1 MCLAVYIASNK
12 QLPLIPWV
20 EKNPSFCVIELTKN
34 ENGVKKQFSLEHV
47 YYVGSHEGCGCGFFK
62 EGEAGEELVKIEE
75 NYNRLSTYILNAKEN
90 NSKIELF
97 SCWEGDQ
104 ASKVEKKEKITENTL
119 KEKLFEFKEKWFYE
133 VQ

>member
-20 EKNPSFCVIELTKN
+20 EKDPSFCVIELAKN

-62 EGEAGEELVKIEE
+62 EGEVGEELAKVEG
-75 NYNRLSTYILNAKEN
+75 NYNNLSTYILNAKEN
-90 NSKIELF
+90 NSRIELF

-104 ASKVEKKEKITENTL
+104 TSKVEMKEKISENSL
-119 KEKLFEFKEKWFYE
+119 KEKQFEFKEKWFYE